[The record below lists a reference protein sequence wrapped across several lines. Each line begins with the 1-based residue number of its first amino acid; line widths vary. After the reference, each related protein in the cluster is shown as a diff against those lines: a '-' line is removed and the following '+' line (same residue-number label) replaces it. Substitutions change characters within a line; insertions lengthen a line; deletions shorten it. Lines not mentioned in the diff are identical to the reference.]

1 MGLFQEMGPCTITE
15 NLISVLNPYS
25 WNEVSNLLF
34 LSQPVGVGFSYQAD
48 DHSTELGS
56 DHNST
61 TTTYPLSDPIREGD
75 INTTDIAAVAA
86 WHILQGFLSALPY
99 FPDVKSAKPKNF
111 NLWTESYGGHYGPSF
126 FKYFYDQN
134 ERIVNGSISG
144 YPLTFNSLG
153 LINAIISEAIQAEHY
168 PEFAVNNTYGIVA
181 YNDTVY
187 SYAKF
192 ALNMINGCKD
202 RLARCAAAARDTPG
216 GLVNGKI
223 TTSASSQITVVD
235 KCNEATAM
243 CYDNVKGVYDAYSG
257 RQRFDI
263 RLPRDDPTPPTYFED
278 YLGLPEI
285 QEAIGVRLNYS
296 SINED
301 VYFEFRQTGDFAYPN
316 FLRDLEEI
324 LDSGVRVSLVYG
336 DAGRFFFFSCFQ
348 ITRVDHCHH
357 YHHHRQYQTTLVIG
371 SAAKQS
377 ASRSVTLTPS
387 NSMLPDMSHSSGH
400 RATFKLAKFANTATS
415 ASPESTKLDIK

>member
-1 MGLFQEMGPCTITE
+1 MVGLFQEMGPCTITE
-15 NLISVLNPYS
+15 NLTSVLNPYS

-34 LSQPVGVGFSYQAD
+34 LSQPVGVGFSYHAD

-56 DHNST
+56 DRNST

-202 RLARCAAAARDTPG
+202 RLVRCAAAARDTPG
-216 GLVNGKI
+216 GFVNGKI

-348 ITRVDHCHH
+348 SLALTIVIIIIITVNIRLC
-357 YHHHRQYQTTLVIG
+357 L
-371 SAAKQS
+371 
-377 ASRSVTLTPS
+377 
-387 NSMLPDMSHSSGH
+387 
-400 RATFKLAKFANTATS
+400 
-415 ASPESTKLDIK
+415 